1 MSVRKSL
8 LIAVAVM
15 LPLAGFLWFALNR
28 KSSPRSAAPVS
39 TPAAPP
45 NPAHERSAL
54 ESQLKMKPGH
64 APVLMRLAE
73 LEMEQNRPAEARKRL
88 EQLLAAEP
96 GNVDALLELGRA
108 CYAAGDTAC
117 ALERTSE
124 ILKTQPNQPDALYNL
139 GAIHANQGR
148 LAEARRFWGQAVK
161 VAPDTDGGRKS
172 AAALKQ
178 L

>member
-1 MSVRKSL
+1 MSTRRSL
-8 LIAVAVM
+8 LIVAAVM
-15 LPLAGFLWFALNR
+15 LPLAGFLWIMLHR
-28 KSSPRSAAPVS
+28 KPAPRASATAPAAV
-39 TPAAPP
+39 APP

-54 ESQLKMKPGH
+54 EEQLKKKPDH

-73 LEMEQNRPAEARKRL
+73 LDMEQNQPAEARKRL
-88 EQLLAAEP
+88 ERLLAVEP

-108 CYAAGDTAC
+108 CYAAGDAAC
-117 ALERTSE
+117 ALARTAE
-124 ILKTQPNQPDALYNL
+124 ILKQQPNHPDALYNL

-148 LAEARRFWGQAVK
+148 FGEARRYWAQAVK
-161 VAPDTDGGRKS
+161 EAPDTDGGKKS